1 MSNATAILRKKAVE
15 RRMGQVWLLTHSQT
29 EGEQPPPSP
38 HKFSIPILALFCQ
51 PEITSFPLWE
61 TGMLFVVAI
70 RSTWTYTLRVGDD
83 AQRANGKKSDSK
95 PEERISKRHSLPPG
109 VRRRYI
115 ANYRDGS
122 RRALECVFSRRVN
135 EAWGWAIAHGD

>member
-1 MSNATAILRKKAVE
+1 
-15 RRMGQVWLLTHSQT
+15 MGQVWLLTHSQT

-61 TGMLFVVAI
+61 TGMLFVVSI
-70 RSTWTYTLRVGDD
+70 RSTWTSIP
-83 AQRANGKKSDSK
+83 QRANGKKSYSK
-95 PEERISKRHSLPPG
+95 PENRISKRHSLPPG

-115 ANYRDGS
+115 ANYRDRS
-122 RRALECVFSRRVN
+122 RRALECVFKSAAGEVS
-135 EAWGWAIAHGD
+135 EDLCCMCAIAYGD